1 MYRHTIR
8 AVILAIGV
16 TALAANIRAAEP
28 KPTGAENHLR
38 RAYDR
43 AKGARNEGD
52 YTAIIEACREAVG
65 VETSDVDRQYAD
77 RLRAWALSQRATAR
91 TKPLVDADAVLADYS
106 EALEIDPRVAV
117 FLARGDFYQRLARW
131 GNAASDY
138 RAALRLDPNSAA
150 AHRSAAWLMATCPV
164 ETFRDPALAQESAKK
179 AAELGDPADY
189 RYLDTLAAAAANAD
203 DFKQAKA
210 LQIRAI
216 TMASQSVSA
225 IKAELRIRLH
235 MYEQSKPYR
244 TVIAAPSSAASA
256 RKSVK

>member
-106 EALEIDPRVAV
+106 ESLEIDPRVAV
-117 FLARGDFYQRLARW
+117 FLARGDFYQRLTRK
-131 GNAASDY
+131 NKTTSDY
-138 RAALRLDPNSAA
+138 R
-150 AHRSAAWLMATCPV
+150 
-164 ETFRDPALAQESAKK
+164 
-179 AAELGDPADY
+179 
-189 RYLDTLAAAAANAD
+189 
-203 DFKQAKA
+203 
-210 LQIRAI
+210 
-216 TMASQSVSA
+216 
-225 IKAELRIRLH
+225 
-235 MYEQSKPYR
+235 
-244 TVIAAPSSAASA
+244 
-256 RKSVK
+256 